1 MNFDNFKFIRHNQ
14 QSKLRKISCIC
25 YFKSSYQSALN
36 SIKLRISIPY
46 KYSPRLNSI
55 SSLCHRAK
63 FFLPVQISGNI
74 HAQSSKKQHRH
85 LVSTQFIELARDTRV
100 VRDLLTEEDT
110 LISRNEDKR
119 SAKFRFDEI

>member
-1 MNFDNFKFIRHNQ
+1 MHN
-14 QSKLRKISCIC
+14 R
-25 YFKSSYQSALN
+25 
-36 SIKLRISIPY
+36 
-46 KYSPRLNSI
+46 
-55 SSLCHRAK
+55 
-63 FFLPVQISGNI
+63 V
-74 HAQSSKKQHRH
+74 KKEHRH